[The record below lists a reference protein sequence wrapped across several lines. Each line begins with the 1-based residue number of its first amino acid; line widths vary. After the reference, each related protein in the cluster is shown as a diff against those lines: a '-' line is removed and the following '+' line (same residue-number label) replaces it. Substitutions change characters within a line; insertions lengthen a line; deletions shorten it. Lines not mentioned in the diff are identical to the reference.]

1 MVSVFAGW
9 EDRLHKPGTI
19 CAMVSVERCNLV
31 RSNVFQRQPVLILR
45 RGVHRQGAEDDDSD
59 SNQHCRN
66 ETYGEEAVDVF
77 HKRSFQA
84 LWKTVNDE
92 DKKPLPSHVGSVA
105 VKLMQLDRTQRQRV
119 THVNACC
126 VENYFGAKE
135 AAIASNRGSPRSGSQ
150 SGCRRK

>member
-84 LWKTVNDE
+84 LWKTV
-92 DKKPLPSHVGSVA
+92 K
-105 VKLMQLDRTQRQRV
+105 RQRPKTV
-119 THVNACC
+119 TVTCGGCIGQVDAARPNTTSTRYACER
-126 VENYFGAKE
+126 VL
-135 AAIASNRGSPRSGSQ
+135 
-150 SGCRRK
+150 RRKLFRR

>member
-1 MVSVFAGW
+1 MQVLSHQLAVAGW
-9 EDRLHKPGTI
+9 ENHLPKPSATCATIGQLLAGWQDHLSKPRAIWAVVGEQGCCPVRL
-19 CAMVSVERCNLV
+19 
-31 RSNVFQRQPVLILR
+31 NVLQRQPVLILSGRVR
-45 RGVHRQGAEDDDSD
+45 REGAEDDDSD

-92 DKKPLPSHVGSVA
+92 DKKPLLSHVGSVA

-119 THVNACC
+119 THVNAC
-126 VENYFGAKE
+126 
-135 AAIASNRGSPRSGSQ
+135 AA
-150 SGCRRK
+150 